1 MGEIRKFLPNLSH
14 NCYYKRNL
22 SFHFFIDAMLMSN
35 IVLAITG
42 GIAAY
47 KSAIFARLLVKA
59 GFDVRVIMTSG
70 AQAFITPLTLQA
82 LTGNEVHISLLDERA
97 EAGMGHIELAKW
109 ADLVVIAPA
118 SANTLARL
126 AMGMAD
132 DLLTTVCLATSA
144 PVLVAPA
151 MNQQMWAHPAVNLN
165 VQTLRDMNYQIIAP
179 ASGEQAC
186 GDVGAGRLPEPEALL
201 AEVLLFNAMQTTPQ
215 LLAGKR
221 VVITAGPTV
230 EAIDPV
236 RYLSNH
242 SSGKMGFAL
251 ARACVAAGAE
261 VVLIAGGKVGLPTPL
276 NVTRIDVL
284 SAEEMLLTAQ
294 QCVAGTH
301 TALQYMP
308 EEEHEHHSEHSH
320 DHSHEHH
327 DDCGCGETHEHEGG
341 HTHMHD
347 HVTDDEPRVADIFIA
362 TAAVADYRTRDAAP
376 QKIKKTQESMTLDLV
391 KNPDILATISLAH
404 PELFVVGFA
413 AETQDVERYARGKL
427 VSKDLDLI
435 ACNDVSR
442 ADIGFAS
449 DDNAM
454 QVFFSERYE
463 HDSVTLEKASKD
475 KIAEQLT
482 RIIGETLWQRYDA

>member
-1 MGEIRKFLPNLSH
+1 
-14 NCYYKRNL
+14 
-22 SFHFFIDAMLMSN
+22 MSN

-59 GFDVRVIMTSG
+59 GFDVRVIMTTG

-82 LTGNEVHISLLDERA
+82 LTGNEVHVSLLDEQA

-109 ADLVVIAPA
+109 ADLIVIAPA

-132 DLLTTVCLATSA
+132 DLLTTVCLATTA
-144 PVLVAPA
+144 PVIIAPA

-165 VQTLRDMNYQIIAP
+165 VQTLRDMNYQIIQP

-186 GDVGAGRLPEPEALL
+186 GDVGAGRLPEPEELL

-230 EAIDPV
+230 EGIDPV

-242 SSGKMGFAL
+242 STGKMGFAL
-251 ARACVAAGAE
+251 ASACVAAGAE
-261 VVLIAGGKVGLPTPL
+261 VVLIAGGKIALPTPL

-284 SAEEMLLTAQ
+284 SAKDMLIAAQ
-294 QCVAGTH
+294 QCVDGTH
-301 TALQYMP
+301 SALQYLP
-308 EEEHEHHSEHSH
+308 EEDYEHSH
-320 DHSHEHH
+320 DH
-327 DDCGCGETHEHEGG
+327 
-341 HTHMHD
+341 MHD
-347 HVTDDEPRVADIFIA
+347 HAHQHGDCDCGEEHQHEHAEIINDGSVKVADIFIA
-362 TAAVADYRTRDAAP
+362 TAAVADYRTEEAAP
-376 QKIKKTQESMTLDLV
+376 QKIKKTQDAMTLSLV

-413 AETQDVERYARGKL
+413 AETQDVEHYARGKL
-427 VSKDLDLI
+427 LSKDLDLI

-463 HDSVTLEKASKD
+463 HDSIILEKASKD
-475 KIAEQLT
+475 EIAEQLAT
-482 RIIGETLWQRYDA
+482 IIGETIWQRHQS

>member
-1 MGEIRKFLPNLSH
+1 MK
-14 NCYYKRNL
+14 
-22 SFHFFIDAMLMSN
+22 N

-47 KSAIFARLLVKA
+47 KSAIFARLLIKA
-59 GFDVRVIMTSG
+59 GFEVRVIMTTG

-82 LTGNEVHISLLDERA
+82 LTGNEVHTSLLDEQA

-109 ADLVVIAPA
+109 ADLVIIAPA

-132 DLLTTVCLATSA
+132 DLLTTVCLATTA
-144 PVLVAPA
+144 PVMIAPA
-151 MNQQMWAHPAVNLN
+151 MNQQMWAHPAVTLN
-165 VQTLRDMNYQIIAP
+165 VQTLRDINYYLIEP

-186 GDVGAGRLPEPEALL
+186 GDIGSGRLPEPEQLL
-201 AEVLLFNAMQTTPQ
+201 EEVLLFCAQQTTLQ
-215 LLAGKR
+215 VLAGKT

-251 ARACVAAGAE
+251 ARACVEAGAQ
-261 VVLIAGGKVGLPTPL
+261 VILIAGGKIALPTPL

-284 SAEEMLLTAQ
+284 SAQDMLIAAQ
-294 QCVAGTH
+294 QCVDGTH
-301 TALQYMP
+301 PLLLKFPNMLA
-308 EEEHEHHSEHSH
+308 SAH
-320 DHSHEHH
+320 DHSLNNHNHNHDHDHDHEHG
-327 DDCGCGETHEHEGG
+327 DCDCDCGDDNPDDTYNHHHE
-341 HTHMHD
+341 
-347 HVTDDEPRVADIFIA
+347 PQPLAADIFIA
-362 TAAVADYRTRDAAP
+362 TAAVADYRTEEAAP
-376 QKIKKTQESMTLDLV
+376 QKIKKTQDAMSLNLI

-404 PELFVVGFA
+404 PKLFVVGFA
-413 AETQDVERYARGKL
+413 AETQDVEHYARGKL
-427 VSKDLDLI
+427 IAKDLDMI

-442 ADIGFAS
+442 TDIGFAS

-454 QVFFSERYE
+454 QVFFAKRYAQE
-463 HDSVTLEKASKD
+463 SVTLEKASKD
-475 KIAEQLT
+475 NIAKQLAAM
-482 RIIGETLWQRYDA
+482 IGKRLLQG

>member
-1 MGEIRKFLPNLSH
+1 
-14 NCYYKRNL
+14 
-22 SFHFFIDAMLMSN
+22 MSN

-47 KSAIFARLLVKA
+47 KSAIFARLLVKS
-59 GFDVRVIMTSG
+59 GFDVRVIMTTG

-82 LTGNEVHISLLDERA
+82 LTGNEVHVSLLDEQA

-132 DLLTTVCLATSA
+132 DLLTTVCLATTA
-144 PVLVAPA
+144 PVIIAPA

-165 VQTLRDMNYQIIAP
+165 IQTLRDMNYQIIQP

-186 GDVGAGRLPEPEALL
+186 GDVGAGRLPEPEQLL
-201 AEVLLFNAMQTTPQ
+201 DEVLLFKAMNTTPQ

-242 SSGKMGFAL
+242 STGKMGFAL
-251 ARACVAAGAE
+251 ARACVAAGAD
-261 VVLIAGGKVGLPTPL
+261 VILIAGGKVALPTPL

-284 SAEEMLLTAQ
+284 SAEDMLMTAQ
-294 QCVAGTH
+294 QCVDGTH
-301 TALQYMP
+301 SELQWVS
-308 EEEHEHHSEHSH
+308 EDDHDHDHDHEH
-320 DHSHEHH
+320 DHHHGHEH
-327 DDCGCGETHEHEGG
+327 THEHA
-341 HTHMHD
+341 HTHDLHESQ
-347 HVTDDEPRVADIFIA
+347 VIKADVFIA
-362 TAAVADYRTRDAAP
+362 TAAVADYRTEEAAP
-376 QKIKKTQESMTLDLV
+376 QKIKKTQAAMTLNLV
-391 KNPDILATISLAH
+391 KNPDILASISLAH

-427 VSKDLDLI
+427 IAKDLDLI

-454 QVFFSERYE
+454 QVFFAERHNRE
-463 HDSVTLEKASKD
+463 AVTLAKTSKD
-475 KIAEQLT
+475 KIAEQLVS
-482 RIIGETLWQRYDA
+482 IIGETICHP

>member
-1 MGEIRKFLPNLSH
+1 
-14 NCYYKRNL
+14 
-22 SFHFFIDAMLMSN
+22 MSN

-47 KSAIFARLLVKA
+47 KSALFARLLIKA
-59 GFDVRVIMTSG
+59 GFDVRVIMTTG

-82 LTGNEVHISLLDERA
+82 LTGNAVHISLLDEKA

-109 ADLVVIAPA
+109 ADLIVIAPA

-132 DLLTTVCLATSA
+132 DLLTTVCLATTA
-144 PVLVAPA
+144 PVIIAPA

-165 VQTLRDMNYQIIAP
+165 VQTLRDMNYQIIQP

-186 GDVGAGRLPEPEALL
+186 GDVGAGRLPEPEQLL
-201 AEVLLFNAMQTTPQ
+201 AEISLFKAMQTTPQ

-236 RYLSNH
+236 RFLSNH
-242 SSGKMGFAL
+242 STGKMGFAL

-261 VVLIAGGKVGLPTPL
+261 VILIVGGKVALPTPL

-284 SAEEMLLTAQ
+284 SAKEMLIAAQ
-294 QCVAGTH
+294 QCVEGTH
-301 TALQYMP
+301 PALQHLAEDEYS
-308 EEEHEHHSEHSH
+308 HE
-320 DHSHEHH
+320 HSHEHH
-327 DDCGCGETHEHEGG
+327 HGDCGCGEEHGES
-341 HTHMHD
+341 HTHLQHD
-347 HVTDDEPRVADIFIA
+347 DAAADNHQREARAADIFIA
-362 TAAVADYRTRDAAP
+362 TAAVADYRTEQAAP
-376 QKIKKTQESMTLDLV
+376 QKIKKTQDAMMLSLV

-404 PELFVVGFA
+404 PALFVVGFA

-427 VSKDLDLI
+427 LDKDLDLI

-463 HDSVTLEKASKD
+463 HDSITLEKASKD
-475 KIAEQLT
+475 KIAEQLAS
-482 RIIGETLWQRYDA
+482 IIGEAIWQRHNA

>member
-1 MGEIRKFLPNLSH
+1 
-14 NCYYKRNL
+14 
-22 SFHFFIDAMLMSN
+22 MSN

-59 GFDVRVIMTSG
+59 GFDVRVIMTTG

-82 LTGNEVHISLLDERA
+82 LTGNEVHISLLDEKA

-109 ADLVVIAPA
+109 ADLIIIAPA

-132 DLLTTVCLATSA
+132 DLLTTVCLATAA
-144 PVLVAPA
+144 PVIIAPA

-165 VQTLRDMNYQIIAP
+165 VQTLRDMNYQIIQP

-186 GDVGAGRLPEPEALL
+186 GDVGAGRLPEPEQLL

-215 LLAGKR
+215 LLTGKR

-242 SSGKMGFAL
+242 STGKMGFAL
-251 ARACVAAGAE
+251 ARACVAAGAD
-261 VVLIAGGKVGLPTPL
+261 VILIAGGKVALPTPL

-284 SAEEMLLTAQ
+284 SAKEMLMAAQ
-294 QCVAGTH
+294 QCVDGTH
-301 TALQYMP
+301 SALQYVP
-308 EEEHEHHSEHSH
+308 EDEHDHSH
-320 DHSHEHH
+320 DHSHEHAH
-327 DDCGCGETHEHEGG
+327 HHGECDCGDDHSHSHEL
-341 HTHMHD
+341 
-347 HVTDDEPRVADIFIA
+347 DDKRHSHSENQNVMADIFIA
-362 TAAVADYRTRDAAP
+362 TAAVADYRTEEAAP
-376 QKIKKTQESMTLDLV
+376 QKIKKTQDAMTLSLV

-413 AETQDVERYARGKL
+413 AETQDIERYARGKL
-427 VSKDLDLI
+427 VSKNLDLI

-475 KIAEQLT
+475 KIAEQLAG
-482 RIIGETLWQRYDA
+482 IIGETIWQRHNGHNA

>member
-1 MGEIRKFLPNLSH
+1 
-14 NCYYKRNL
+14 
-22 SFHFFIDAMLMSN
+22 MSN

-47 KSAIFARLLVKA
+47 KSAIFARLLIKA
-59 GFDVRVIMTSG
+59 GFEVRVIMTTG

-82 LTGNEVHISLLDERA
+82 LTGNEVHISLLDEKA

-109 ADLVVIAPA
+109 ADLIIIAPA

-132 DLLTTVCLATSA
+132 DLLTTVCLATAA
-144 PVLVAPA
+144 PVIIAPA

-165 VQTLRDMNYQIIAP
+165 VQTLRDMNYQIIQP

-186 GDVGAGRLPEPEALL
+186 GDVGAGRLPEPEQLL

-242 SSGKMGFAL
+242 STGKMGFAL
-251 ARACVAAGAE
+251 ARACVAAGAD
-261 VVLIAGGKVGLPTPL
+261 VILIAGGKVALPTPL

-284 SAEEMLLTAQ
+284 SAKEMLMAAQ
-294 QCVAGTH
+294 QCVDGTH
-301 TALQYMP
+301 SALQYVP
-308 EEEHEHHSEHSH
+308 EDEHDHPHDHDHENNHSHQHEHHGECDCGD
-320 DHSHEHH
+320 DHSHSHNH
-327 DDCGCGETHEHEGG
+327 SHEI
-341 HTHMHD
+341 
-347 HVTDDEPRVADIFIA
+347 DDEEHAHSENQNVMADIFIA
-362 TAAVADYRTRDAAP
+362 TAAVADYRTEEAAP
-376 QKIKKTQESMTLDLV
+376 QKIKKTQDAMTLSLV

-404 PELFVVGFA
+404 PALFVVGFA
-413 AETQDVERYARGKL
+413 AETQDIERYARGKL

-475 KIAEQLT
+475 KIAEQLAG
-482 RIIGETLWQRYDA
+482 IIGETIWQRHNGHNA

>member
-1 MGEIRKFLPNLSH
+1 
-14 NCYYKRNL
+14 
-22 SFHFFIDAMLMSN
+22 MSN

-59 GFDVRVIMTSG
+59 GFDVRVIMTTG

-82 LTGNEVHISLLDERA
+82 LTGNEVHISLLDEQA

-109 ADLVVIAPA
+109 ADLIVIAPA

-132 DLLTTVCLATSA
+132 DLLTTVCLATTA
-144 PVLVAPA
+144 PVIIAPA

-186 GDVGAGRLPEPEALL
+186 GDVGAGRLPEPEDLL
-201 AEVLLFNAMQTTPQ
+201 AEVQLFTAMQNTPQ
-215 LLAGKR
+215 LLVGKR

-242 SSGKMGFAL
+242 STGKMGFAL
-251 ARACVAAGAE
+251 ARACVAAGAD
-261 VVLIAGGKVGLPTPL
+261 VILIVGGKVALPTPL

-284 SAEEMLLTAQ
+284 SAQDMLIAAQ
-294 QCVAGTH
+294 QCVDGTH
-301 TALQYMP
+301 SALQYLP
-308 EEEHEHHSEHSH
+308 EDADEHSHKHSHEHSH
-320 DHSHEHH
+320 DHSHHH
-327 DDCGCGETHEHEGG
+327 DDCDCGEAHQLEHKHAKNESS
-341 HTHMHD
+341 
-347 HVTDDEPRVADIFIA
+347 VKVADIFIA
-362 TAAVADYRTRDAAP
+362 TAAVADYRTLDAAP
-376 QKIKKTQESMTLDLV
+376 QKIKKTQEAMTLDLV

-427 VSKDLDLI
+427 LSKDLDLI

-463 HDSVTLEKASKD
+463 HDNVILEKASKD
-475 KIAEQLT
+475 EIAKQLAT
-482 RIIGETLWQRYDA
+482 IIGETIWQRHQS

>member
-1 MGEIRKFLPNLSH
+1 
-14 NCYYKRNL
+14 
-22 SFHFFIDAMLMSN
+22 MSN

-47 KSAIFARLLVKA
+47 KSAIFARLLIKA
-59 GFDVRVIMTSG
+59 GFDVRVIMTTG

-82 LTGNEVHISLLDERA
+82 LTGNEVHVSLLDEQA

-109 ADLVVIAPA
+109 ADLIVIAPA

-132 DLLTTVCLATSA
+132 DLLATVCLATTA
-144 PVLVAPA
+144 PVIIAPA

-165 VQTLRDMNYQIIAP
+165 VQTLRDMNYQIIQP

-186 GDVGAGRLPEPEALL
+186 GDVGAGRLPEPEQLL
-201 AEVLLFNAMQTTPQ
+201 AEVLLFKAMNTTPQ

-261 VVLIAGGKVGLPTPL
+261 VILIAGGKVALSTPL

-284 SAEEMLLTAQ
+284 SAKDMLIAAQ
-294 QCVAGTH
+294 QCVDGTH
-301 TALQYMP
+301 SELQLDF
-308 EEEHEHHSEHSH
+308 EDEH
-320 DHSHEHH
+320 DHSHEHAH
-327 DDCGCGETHEHEGG
+327 EHSHSHIHEHHHGDCGCGDEHELPQAYTE
-341 HTHMHD
+341 HQF
-347 HVTDDEPRVADIFIA
+347 VKADIFIA
-362 TAAVADYRTRDAAP
+362 TAAVADYRTEEAAP
-376 QKIKKTQESMTLDLV
+376 QKIKKTQDAMNLSLV

-427 VSKDLDLI
+427 AAKALDMI

-463 HDSVTLEKASKD
+463 RDAITLDKTSKD
-475 KIAEQLT
+475 KIAEQLAS
-482 RIIGETLWQRYDA
+482 IIGETIAQRQNS

>member
-1 MGEIRKFLPNLSH
+1 
-14 NCYYKRNL
+14 
-22 SFHFFIDAMLMSN
+22 MSN

-59 GFDVRVIMTSG
+59 GFDVRVIMTTG

-82 LTGNEVHISLLDERA
+82 LTGNEVHISLLDEKA

-109 ADLVVIAPA
+109 ADLIIIAPA

-132 DLLTTVCLATSA
+132 DLLTTVCLATAA
-144 PVLVAPA
+144 PVIIAPA

-165 VQTLRDMNYQIIAP
+165 VQTLRDMNYQIIQP

-186 GDVGAGRLPEPEALL
+186 GDVGAGRLPEPEQLL

-215 LLAGKR
+215 LLVGKR

-242 SSGKMGFAL
+242 STGKMGFAL
-251 ARACVAAGAE
+251 ARACVAAGAD
-261 VVLIAGGKVGLPTPL
+261 VILIAGGKVALPTPL

-284 SAEEMLLTAQ
+284 SAKEMLMAAQ
-294 QCVAGTH
+294 QCVNGTH
-301 TALQYMP
+301 SALQYVP
-308 EEEHEHHSEHSH
+308 EDEHDHSHDHPHDHSHQHEHHGECDCGDDHSHSH
-320 DHSHEHH
+320 DHSHEI
-327 DDCGCGETHEHEGG
+327 
-341 HTHMHD
+341 
-347 HVTDDEPRVADIFIA
+347 DDEEHAHSENQNVMADIFIA
-362 TAAVADYRTRDAAP
+362 TAAVADYRTEEAAP
-376 QKIKKTQESMTLDLV
+376 QKIKKTQDAMTLSLV

-404 PELFVVGFA
+404 PALFVVGFA
-413 AETQDVERYARGKL
+413 AETQDIERYARGKL

-475 KIAEQLT
+475 KIAEQLAG
-482 RIIGETLWQRYDA
+482 IIGETIWQRHNVHNA

>member
-1 MGEIRKFLPNLSH
+1 
-14 NCYYKRNL
+14 
-22 SFHFFIDAMLMSN
+22 MSN
-35 IVLAITG
+35 ILLAITG

-47 KSAIFARLLVKA
+47 KSAVFARLLIKA
-59 GFDVRVIMTSG
+59 GFEVRVIMTSG

-82 LTGNEVHISLLDERA
+82 LTGNEVHISLLDEKA

-132 DLLTTVCLATSA
+132 DLLTTVCLATTA
-144 PVLVAPA
+144 PVIIAPA

-179 ASGEQAC
+179 ANGEQAC
-186 GDVGAGRLPEPEALL
+186 GDIGAGRLPEPEELL
-201 AEVLLFNAMQTTPQ
+201 NEVLLFNAMQTTPQ

-242 SSGKMGFAL
+242 STGKMGFAL
-251 ARACVAAGAE
+251 ARACVAAGAD
-261 VVLIAGGKVGLPTPL
+261 VILIVGGKVALPTPL

-284 SAEEMLLTAQ
+284 SAAEMLIAAQ
-294 QCVAGTH
+294 QCVDGTH
-301 TALQYMP
+301 SALQYVF
-308 EEEHEHHSEHSH
+308 EDEHEHS
-320 DHSHEHH
+320 HSHEHH
-327 DDCGCGETHEHEGG
+327 HADCGCDDEHGDD
-341 HTHMHD
+341 HTHLAHD
-347 HVTDDEPRVADIFIA
+347 GSASANESSRAADIFIA
-362 TAAVADYRTRDAAP
+362 TAAVADYRTEEAAP
-376 QKIKKTQESMTLDLV
+376 QKIKKTQDAMTLSLV

-427 VSKDLDLI
+427 LSKDLDLI

-454 QVFFSERYE
+454 EVFFSTHYD
-463 HDSVTLEKASKD
+463 HDSITLDKASKD

-482 RIIGETLWQRYDA
+482 TIIGEAIWQRHNA

>member
-1 MGEIRKFLPNLSH
+1 
-14 NCYYKRNL
+14 
-22 SFHFFIDAMLMSN
+22 MSN

-47 KSAIFARLLVKA
+47 KSAIFARLLIKA
-59 GFDVRVIMTSG
+59 GFEVRVIMTAG

-82 LTGNEVHISLLDERA
+82 LTGNEVHTSLLDEHA

-132 DLLTTVCLATSA
+132 DLLTTVCLATAA
-144 PVLVAPA
+144 PVIIAPA

-165 VQTLRDMNYQIIAP
+165 VQTLRDMNYQIIMP

-186 GDVGAGRLPEPEALL
+186 GDVGAGRLPEPEQLL
-201 AEVLLFNAMQTTPQ
+201 AEVSLFRAQQTIPQ
-215 LLAGKR
+215 LLTGKR
-221 VVITAGPTV
+221 VVITAGPTI

-242 SSGKMGFAL
+242 SSGKMGFTL
-251 ARACVAAGAE
+251 ASACIEAGAE
-261 VVLIAGGKVGLPTPL
+261 VILIAGGKVALSTPL

-284 SAEEMLLTAQ
+284 SAKEMLVAAQ

-301 TALQYMP
+301 VALQSMP
-308 EEEHEHHSEHSH
+308 AVEHDYSHEHEHHHEHGDCDCGD
-320 DHSHEHH
+320 DHSEPH
-327 DDCGCGETHEHEGG
+327 DYSED
-341 HTHMHD
+341 
-347 HVTDDEPRVADIFIA
+347 VSSAIDDRHNSARLADIFIA
-362 TAAVADYRTRDAAP
+362 TAAVADYRTEQAAS
-376 QKIKKTQESMTLDLV
+376 QKIKKTQDTMSLDLV
-391 KNPDILATISLAH
+391 KNPDILATVSLAH

-413 AETQDVERYARGKL
+413 AETQDVEHYARGKL
-427 VSKDLDLI
+427 VAKDLDMI

-442 ADIGFAS
+442 TDIGFAS

-454 QVFFSERYE
+454 QLFFAKHYE
-463 HDSVTLEKASKD
+463 NDSVILEKTSKD
-475 KIAEQLT
+475 KIAKQLAA
-482 RIIGETLWQRYDA
+482 IIGEMLWQH

>member
-1 MGEIRKFLPNLSH
+1 
-14 NCYYKRNL
+14 
-22 SFHFFIDAMLMSN
+22 MSN

-47 KSAIFARLLVKA
+47 KSAVFARLLIKA

-82 LTGNEVHISLLDERA
+82 LTGNEVHISLLDEKA

-132 DLLTTVCLATSA
+132 DLLTTVCLATTA
-144 PVLVAPA
+144 PVIIAPA

-165 VQTLRDMNYQIIAP
+165 VQTLRDMDYQVIAP

-186 GDVGAGRLPEPEALL
+186 GDVGAGRLPEPEQLL
-201 AEVLLFNAMQTTPQ
+201 EEVLLFQAMQTTPQ

-242 SSGKMGFAL
+242 STGKMGFAL
-251 ARACVAAGAE
+251 ARACVAAGAD
-261 VVLIAGGKVGLPTPL
+261 VILITGGKVALPTPL

-284 SAEEMLLTAQ
+284 SAKEMLMVAQ
-294 QCVAGTH
+294 QCVEGTH
-301 TALQYMP
+301 HALQYML
-308 EEEHEHHSEHSH
+308 EEEHDHTHDHSHEHSH
-320 DHSHEHH
+320 DHSHEHAH
-327 DDCGCGETHEHEGG
+327 QHGDCDCGEA
-341 HTHMHD
+341 
-347 HVTDDEPRVADIFIA
+347 HVHADNINDGSVKVADIFIA
-362 TAAVADYRTRDAAP
+362 TAAVADYRTEEAAP
-376 QKIKKTQESMTLDLV
+376 QKIKKTQEAMTLSLV

-427 VSKDLDLI
+427 ISKDLDLI

-454 QVFFSERYE
+454 EVFFSEHYE
-463 HDSVTLEKASKD
+463 HDSITLDKASKD

-482 RIIGETLWQRYDA
+482 TIIGEAIWQRYNG

>member
-1 MGEIRKFLPNLSH
+1 
-14 NCYYKRNL
+14 
-22 SFHFFIDAMLMSN
+22 MSN

-47 KSAIFARLLVKA
+47 KSAIFARLLIKA
-59 GFDVRVIMTSG
+59 GFEVRVIMTTG

-82 LTGNEVHISLLDERA
+82 LTGNEVHISLLDEKA

-109 ADLVVIAPA
+109 ADLIIIAPA

-132 DLLTTVCLATSA
+132 DLLTTVCLATAA
-144 PVLVAPA
+144 PVIIAPA

-165 VQTLRDMNYQIIAP
+165 VQTLRDMNYQIIQP

-186 GDVGAGRLPEPEALL
+186 GDVGAGRLPEPEQLL

-242 SSGKMGFAL
+242 STGKMGFAL
-251 ARACVAAGAE
+251 ARACVAAGAD
-261 VVLIAGGKVGLPTPL
+261 VILIAGGKVALPTPL

-284 SAEEMLLTAQ
+284 SAKEMLMAAQ
-294 QCVAGTH
+294 QCVDGTH
-301 TALQYMP
+301 SALQYVP
-308 EEEHEHHSEHSH
+308 EDEHDHSH
-320 DHSHEHH
+320 DHEHDHSHQHEHH
-327 DDCGCGETHEHEGG
+327 GECDCGDDHSHSHNHSHEI
-341 HTHMHD
+341 
-347 HVTDDEPRVADIFIA
+347 DDKEHAHSENQNVMADIFIA
-362 TAAVADYRTRDAAP
+362 TAAVADYRTEEAAP
-376 QKIKKTQESMTLDLV
+376 QKIKKTQDAMTLSLV

-404 PELFVVGFA
+404 PALFVVGFA
-413 AETQDVERYARGKL
+413 AETQDIERYARGKL

-475 KIAEQLT
+475 KIAEQLAG
-482 RIIGETLWQRYDA
+482 IIGETIWQRHNGHNA

>member
-1 MGEIRKFLPNLSH
+1 
-14 NCYYKRNL
+14 
-22 SFHFFIDAMLMSN
+22 MSN

-47 KSAIFARLLVKA
+47 KSAMFARLLIKA
-59 GFDVRVIMTSG
+59 GFDVRVIMTTG

-82 LTGNEVHISLLDERA
+82 LTGNEVHISLLDEQA

-109 ADLVVIAPA
+109 ADLIIIAPA

-132 DLLTTVCLATSA
+132 DLLTTVCLATTA
-144 PVLVAPA
+144 PVIIAPA

-186 GDVGAGRLPEPEALL
+186 GDVGAGRLPEPEDLL
-201 AEVLLFNAMQTTPQ
+201 AEVQLFTAMQTTPQ
-215 LLAGKR
+215 LLGGKR

-230 EAIDPV
+230 EGIDPV

-242 SSGKMGFAL
+242 STGKMGFAL

-261 VVLIAGGKVGLPTPL
+261 VILIAGGKVALPTPL

-284 SAEEMLLTAQ
+284 SAQDMLIAAQ
-294 QCVAGTH
+294 QCVDGTH
-301 TALQYMP
+301 SALQYLP
-308 EEEHEHHSEHSH
+308 EDADEHFHEHSHEHSH
-320 DHSHEHH
+320 DHSHHH
-327 DDCGCGETHEHEGG
+327 DDCGCGEAHQHENEHAENESAGIK
-341 HTHMHD
+341 
-347 HVTDDEPRVADIFIA
+347 VADIFIA
-362 TAAVADYRTRDAAP
+362 TAAVADYRTLDAAP
-376 QKIKKTQESMTLDLV
+376 QKIKKTQDAMTLNLV

-427 VSKDLDLI
+427 LSKDLDLI

-463 HDSVTLEKASKD
+463 HDNVILEKASKD
-475 KIAEQLT
+475 EIAEQLVT
-482 RIIGETLWQRYDA
+482 IIGETIWQRHQA

>member
-1 MGEIRKFLPNLSH
+1 
-14 NCYYKRNL
+14 
-22 SFHFFIDAMLMSN
+22 MSN

-47 KSAIFARLLVKA
+47 KSAIFARLLIKA
-59 GFDVRVIMTSG
+59 GFEVRVIMTTG

-82 LTGNEVHISLLDERA
+82 LTGNEVHISLLDEKA

-109 ADLVVIAPA
+109 ADLIIIAPA

-132 DLLTTVCLATSA
+132 DLLTTVCLATAA
-144 PVLVAPA
+144 PVIIAPA

-165 VQTLRDMNYQIIAP
+165 VQTLRDMNYQIIQP

-186 GDVGAGRLPEPEALL
+186 GDLGAGRLPEPDQLL

-242 SSGKMGFAL
+242 STGKMGFAL
-251 ARACVAAGAE
+251 ARACVAAGAD
-261 VVLIAGGKVGLPTPL
+261 VILIAGGKVALPTPL

-284 SAEEMLLTAQ
+284 SAKEMLIAAQ
-294 QCVAGTH
+294 QCVDGTH
-301 TALQYMP
+301 SALQYVP
-308 EEEHEHHSEHSH
+308 EDEHDHSH
-320 DHSHEHH
+320 DHEHDHSHQHEHH
-327 DDCGCGETHEHEGG
+327 GECDCGDDHSHSHNHSHEI
-341 HTHMHD
+341 
-347 HVTDDEPRVADIFIA
+347 DDEEHAHSENQNVMADIFIA
-362 TAAVADYRTRDAAP
+362 TAAVADYRTEEAAP
-376 QKIKKTQESMTLDLV
+376 QKIKKTQDAMTLSLV

-404 PELFVVGFA
+404 PALFVVGFA
-413 AETQDVERYARGKL
+413 AETQDIERYARGKL

-463 HDSVTLEKASKD
+463 HDSITLEKASKD
-475 KIAEQLT
+475 KIAEQLAG
-482 RIIGETLWQRYDA
+482 IIGETIWQRHNGHNA

>member
-1 MGEIRKFLPNLSH
+1 
-14 NCYYKRNL
+14 
-22 SFHFFIDAMLMSN
+22 MSN

-47 KSAIFARLLVKA
+47 KSALFARLLIKA
-59 GFDVRVIMTSG
+59 GFEVRVIMTAG

-82 LTGNEVHISLLDERA
+82 LTGNEVHTSLLDEHA

-109 ADLVVIAPA
+109 ADLVIIAPA

-132 DLLTTVCLATSA
+132 DLLTTVCLATTA
-144 PVLVAPA
+144 AVIIAPA
-151 MNQQMWAHPAVNLN
+151 MNQQMWAHPAVSLN
-165 VQTLRDMNYQIIAP
+165 VETLIDMNYHLIMP

-186 GDVGAGRLPEPEALL
+186 GDVGAGRLPEPDELL
-201 AEVLLFNAMQTTPQ
+201 AAVRLFCAQQLIPQ
-215 LLAGKR
+215 HLAGKR

-236 RYLSNH
+236 RFLSNH

-251 ARACVAAGAE
+251 AKACVEAGAQ
-261 VVLIAGGKVGLPTPL
+261 VILIAGSKVTLPTPL
-276 NVTRIDVL
+276 DVIRIDVG
-284 SAEEMLLTAQ
+284 SAQEMLSVAQ
-294 QCVAGTH
+294 QCVEGTH
-301 TALQYMP
+301 NVLMP
-308 EEEHEHHSEHSH
+308 LLEHADSHDHTHNHTHEHSHDHTHEHSH
-320 DHSHEHH
+320 DHSH
-327 DDCGCGETHEHEGG
+327 DDCDCDTTNEAQAHQF
-341 HTHMHD
+341 
-347 HVTDDEPRVADIFIA
+347 VQKVADIFIA

-376 QKIKKTQESMTLDLV
+376 QKIKKTQETMILELV

-413 AETQDVERYARGKL
+413 AETQDVEHYARGKL
-427 VSKDLDLI
+427 VAKDLDMI

-454 QVFFSERYE
+454 QVFFA
-463 HDSVTLEKASKD
+463 DSYKRGAVVLEKASKD
-475 KIAEQLT
+475 DIAARLT
-482 RIIGETLWQRYDA
+482 AMIGETLSKR

>member
-1 MGEIRKFLPNLSH
+1 
-14 NCYYKRNL
+14 
-22 SFHFFIDAMLMSN
+22 MSN

-47 KSAIFARLLVKA
+47 KSAIFARLLIKA
-59 GFDVRVIMTSG
+59 GFEVRVIMTTG

-82 LTGNEVHISLLDERA
+82 LTGNEVHISLLDEKA

-109 ADLVVIAPA
+109 ADLIIIAPA

-132 DLLTTVCLATSA
+132 DLLTTVCLATAA
-144 PVLVAPA
+144 PVIIAPA

-186 GDVGAGRLPEPEALL
+186 GDVGAGRLPEPEQLL

-242 SSGKMGFAL
+242 STGKMGFAL
-251 ARACVAAGAE
+251 ARACVAAGAD
-261 VVLIAGGKVGLPTPL
+261 VILIAGGKVALPTPL

-284 SAEEMLLTAQ
+284 SAKEMLMAAQ
-294 QCVAGTH
+294 QCVDGTH
-301 TALQYMP
+301 SALQYVP
-308 EEEHEHHSEHSH
+308 EDEHDHSH
-320 DHSHEHH
+320 DHDHSHQHENHGECDCGDDHSHSHNHSHEIDDKQHH
-327 DDCGCGETHEHEGG
+327 AHSENQNV
-341 HTHMHD
+341 M
-347 HVTDDEPRVADIFIA
+347 ADIFIA
-362 TAAVADYRTRDAAP
+362 TAAVADYRTEEAAP
-376 QKIKKTQESMTLDLV
+376 QKIKKTQDAMTLSLV

-404 PELFVVGFA
+404 PALFVVGFA
-413 AETQDVERYARGKL
+413 AETQDIERYARGKL

-475 KIAEQLT
+475 KIAEQLAG
-482 RIIGETLWQRYDA
+482 IIGETIWQRHNGHNA

>member
-1 MGEIRKFLPNLSH
+1 
-14 NCYYKRNL
+14 
-22 SFHFFIDAMLMSN
+22 MSN

-47 KSAIFARLLVKA
+47 KSAIFARLLIKA
-59 GFDVRVIMTSG
+59 GFDVRVIMTTG

-132 DLLTTVCLATSA
+132 DLLTTVCLATTA
-144 PVLVAPA
+144 PVIIAPA

-165 VQTLRDMNYQIIAP
+165 VQTLRDMNYQIIQP

-186 GDVGAGRLPEPEALL
+186 GDVGAGRLPEPEQLL
-201 AEVLLFNAMQTTPQ
+201 DEVLLFQAMHVTPQ
-215 LLAGKR
+215 LLSGKR

-242 SSGKMGFAL
+242 STGKMGFAL

-261 VVLIAGGKVGLPTPL
+261 VILIAGGKIALPTPL

-284 SAEEMLLTAQ
+284 SAKDMLVAAQ
-294 QCVAGTH
+294 QCVEGTH
-301 TALQYMP
+301 SALQWVL
-308 EEEHEHHSEHSH
+308 EDEHEHHHDHDHEHHHDHDHSH
-320 DHSHEHH
+320 DHS
-327 DDCGCGETHEHEGG
+327 DCDCGDEH
-341 HTHMHD
+341 D
-347 HVTDDEPRVADIFIA
+347 VVTTSTDNSVRVADIFIA
-362 TAAVADYRTRDAAP
+362 TAAVADYRTEEAAP
-376 QKIKKTQESMTLDLV
+376 QKIKKTQDAMALSLV

-413 AETQDVERYARGKL
+413 AETQDVEHYARGKL
-427 VSKDLDLI
+427 VAKDLDLI

-454 QVFFSERYE
+454 QVFFSERHQRE
-463 HDSVTLEKASKD
+463 AITLEKTSKD
-475 KIAEQLT
+475 KIAEQLAS
-482 RIIGETLWQRYDA
+482 IIGETIGQRQSF